1 VTKTIT
7 SDLVEAYCLCPRK
20 AFLLMTGAT
29 TDPGPHDYE
38 LVIREQAHANRQAH
52 RARLA
57 EAGEVVPFAGP
68 ADLAA
73 GRDVLADAE
82 LATGVLHARYDFL
95 MKVDESS
102 RLGRHGYE
110 PVRVIGTCG
119 ASRTDAIGCAYQ
131 GLVLG
136 EVQGRPPASATLVRL
151 GGRPCKVQ
159 LAGRY
164 KAVQR
169 VLDALLPLAGDAAG
183 EGPPVVLN
191 RHCPGCP
198 FRGTC
203 LPQAEKEDS
212 LSLLDRMTPRL
223 MRKYHD
229 KGIFTVRQLS
239 HIYKP
244 RRSRKKA
251 RLQVRH
257 SLELQAL
264 AIRTGKIH
272 VEHLPELPR
281 GPVELVVDLEGIPER
296 GDYYLAGL
304 LVCEAGEAEYL
315 PFWADDAAG
324 EAAMWS
330 ALVER
335 LEAFPDAPVYHYG
348 GYEKKAF
355 ATLAK
360 RHGRGSGLAGRLVNV
375 ASAVYGKLYFPVR
388 SNGLKPL
395 GRFLGATWSDPQA
408 SGLQSLAWRQRWE
421 MTRDEAHKQ
430 SLLRYN
436 REDCE
441 AVRLLVDRL
450 DRVRRDAASDP
461 EVEFARRPKRTASAA
476 GKAVHGQFE
485 RILKSAEATSAG
497 RGICTRERDAE
508 EGTPGKPGAPKG
520 HQAYQ
525 RIIPAKAGRTV
536 TLPSKRSCPRKHGRL
551 TTEDGQ
557 VAERTVID
565 LVFTRNGCRKAIT
578 RYTAKRGYCPR
589 CDLHYLPPSL
599 DRLCK
604 YQFGHGFQAWT
615 VYQRVVLRLPY
626 RIITQVME
634 HLFGVGLSSGTVMRF
649 LKYLADSYA
658 PTEAAIL
665 QAILKSDFVHVDETK
680 ISIQGVDHY
689 VWVFTD
695 GKHVLFR
702 MTETR
707 EADIVREV
715 LAGYQGVL
723 VSDFYPG
730 YDSMPCRQQKCLV
743 HLIRDINDDLWKAPF
758 DRELEA
764 FAVEVQALLVPILE
778 AVNRYGLKAWHLRKF
793 GRNVERFYQKN
804 VTGREYRSE
813 AAETYRKRFDRY
825 RESLFTFLDQDG
837 IPWNNNMAE
846 RAIRQLAVQ
855 RKISGR
861 FYKRVAPQYLRLL
874 AISQTC
880 RFQEK
885 SFLKFLLSKET
896 DVDSFRRAR
905 PIRYSTPVGRV
916 CGEVPDASREEAGH
930 AATSVQAGGRQTE
943 QGGSEGGADRSTATA
958 TEPPGVGVTAQPM
971 VEPVGP
977 GGRRGQRDD

>member
-1 VTKTIT
+1 VTTTIT
-7 SDLVEAYCLCPRK
+7 SDLVEAYSFCPRK

-29 TDPGPHDYE
+29 TSPGPHDYE
-38 LVIREQAHANRQAH
+38 LVIREQADANRQAH
-52 RARLA
+52 RDRLA
-57 EAGEVVPFAGP
+57 EAVEVVPFGGP

-73 GRDVLADAE
+73 GRGVLADAE
-82 LATGVLHARYDFL
+82 LTAGALRARYDFL
-95 MKVDESS
+95 AKVDEPS
-102 RLGRHGYE
+102 RLGQHAYE
-110 PVRVIGTCG
+110 PVRAIGTG
-119 ASRTDAIGCAYQ
+119 AASRTDALCSAYQ

-136 EVQGRPPASATLVRL
+136 EVQGRLPVSATLVRS
-151 GGRPCKVQ
+151 GGCPRKVQ
-159 LAGRY
+159 LAGKY
-164 KAVQR
+164 KAARR
-169 VLDALLPLAGDAAG
+169 VVEALRVWASNPPGDA
-183 EGPPVVLN
+183 PPVVLN
-191 RHCPGCP
+191 KHCPICP
-198 FRGTC
+198 FRGAC

-239 HIYKP
+239 YVYRP
-244 RRSRKKA
+244 RRGKKKA
-251 RLQVRH
+251 GRQVRH

-272 VEHLPELPR
+272 VEHLPEVPR
-281 GPVELVVDLEGIPER
+281 GPVELVVDLEGIPDR
-296 GDYYLAGL
+296 ANYYLAGV
-304 LVCEAGEAEYL
+304 LVCKVGEAEYL
-315 PFWADDAAG
+315 SFWADDTAG

-335 LEAFPDAPVYHYG
+335 LEAFRDAPIYHYG

-360 RHGRGSGLAGRLVNV
+360 RHGRGSNLASRLVNM
-375 ASAVYGKLYFPVR
+375 ASAVYGKLYFPIR
-388 SNGLKPL
+388 SNGLKSL

-408 SGLQSLAWRQRWE
+408 SGLQSLAWRHRWE
-421 MTRDEAHKQ
+421 MTGDEQHKQ
-430 SLLRYN
+430 SLLLYN

-450 DRVRRDAASDP
+450 DRIRRDADSDP
-461 EVEFARRPKRTASAA
+461 EVEFARRPKRIASVT
-476 GKAVHGQFE
+476 GQAVHGQFE

-497 RGICTRERDAE
+497 REICIREEDAE
-508 EGTPGKPGAPKG
+508 EGKPGKPGAPKG

-536 TLPSKRSCPRKHGRL
+536 ILPSKRSCPRNHGRL
-551 TTEDGQ
+551 TTVDRQ
-557 VAERTVID
+557 VAERIVID
-565 LVFTRNGCRKAIT
+565 LVFTRNGCRKTIT
-578 RYTAKRGYCPR
+578 RYTARKGYCPR
-589 CDLHYLPPSL
+589 CDRHYLPPSL

-604 YQFGHGFQAWT
+604 YQFGHGFQAWS

-626 RIITQVME
+626 HIITQVME
-634 HLFGVGLSSGTVMRF
+634 HLFGVGLSAGTVIRF
-649 LKYLADSYA
+649 LKYLADYYA

-665 QAILKSDFVHVDETK
+665 QEILKSSFVHVDETK

-695 GKHVLFR
+695 GKHVVFR

-707 EADIVREV
+707 ETDIVREV

-723 VSDFYPG
+723 ISDFYPG

-743 HLIRDINDDLWKAPF
+743 HLIRDINDDLWKDPF
-758 DRELEA
+758 DREFEA
-764 FAVEVQALLVPILE
+764 FAVELQELLVPILE
-778 AVNRYGLKAWHLRKF
+778 AINRYGPKAWHLRRF
-793 GRNVERFYQKN
+793 NRNVERFYEKN

-813 AAETYRKRFDRY
+813 AAETYRKRFARY
-825 RESLFTFLDQDG
+825 RESLFTFLGQDG

-861 FYKRVAPQYLRLL
+861 FYKRAVPQYLRLL

-880 RFQEK
+880 RFQAK

-896 DVDSFRRAR
+896 DVDSFRRTR
-905 PIRYSTPVGRV
+905 PVRYSHPVGEQKVMPEQPSSQPGKGPTR
-916 CGEVPDASREEAGH
+916 PEAGRSDQRLG
-930 AATSVQAGGRQTE
+930 SVPPVP
-943 QGGSEGGADRSTATA
+943 S
-958 TEPPGVGVTAQPM
+958 EPPSGTPTG
-971 VEPVGP
+971 
-977 GGRRGQRDD
+977 

>member
-1 VTKTIT
+1 MTKTIT
-7 SDLVEAYCLCPRK
+7 TDLVEAYSLCPRK

-29 TDPGPHDYE
+29 TSPDTHDYE
-38 LVIREQAHANRQAH
+38 LVIRQQAETNRQAH
-52 RARLA
+52 LTRLA
-57 EAGEVVPFAGP
+57 DTGEVVPFCGP
-68 ADLAA
+68 ADLAV
-73 GRDVLADAE
+73 GREVIGDAE
-82 LATGVLHARYDFL
+82 LTAGVLHTRCDFL
-95 MKVDESS
+95 VKVDEPS
-102 RLGRHGYE
+102 RLGRHSYE
-110 PVRVIGTCG
+110 PVSVLGTCG
-119 ASRTDAIGCAYQ
+119 ASKTDAICFAYK

-136 EVQGRPPASATLVRL
+136 EVQGRLPGSGTLVRL
-151 GGRPCKVQ
+151 GGRPSKVQ

-164 KAVQR
+164 KGVR
-169 VLDALLPLAGDAAG
+169 RIVDALRSWADNPAGDA
-183 EGPPVVLN
+183 PPVILN
-191 RHCPGCP
+191 KHCPSCP
-198 FRGTC
+198 FRQAC
-203 LPQAEKEDS
+203 LEQAEKEDN
-212 LSLLDRMTPRL
+212 LSLLDRMTPKL

-251 RLQVRH
+251 RRQMRH

-281 GPVELVVDLEGIPER
+281 GPVELFVDFEGIPDR
-296 GDYYLAGL
+296 GSYYLAGL
-304 LVCEAGEAEYL
+304 LICKAGEAEYL
-315 PFWADDAAG
+315 SLWADDAAG
-324 EAAMWS
+324 EAAIWS

-335 LEAFPDAPVYHYG
+335 LETFPHTPIYHYG
-348 GYEKKAF
+348 GYERKAF

-360 RHGRGSGLAGRLVNV
+360 RHGRGRGLVDRLINV
-375 ASAVYGKLYFPVR
+375 ASFVYGRVYFPVR

-408 SGLQSLAWRQRWE
+408 SGLQSLAWRHRWE
-421 MTRDEAHKQ
+421 MTGDELHKQ

-450 DRVRRDAASDP
+450 DRIRRDADTDP
-461 EVEFARRPKRTASAA
+461 EVEFSRRPKRIASVT
-476 GKAVHGQFE
+476 GQAVHGQFE
-485 RILKSAEATSAG
+485 RILKSAEAASAG
-497 RGICTRERDAE
+497 RRICIREKDAE
-508 EGTPGKPGAPKG
+508 ERKPGKPGAPKG

-525 RIIPAKAGRTV
+525 RIIPAKGGRTV
-536 TLPSKRSCPRKHGRL
+536 ILPPKRSCPRKHGRL
-551 TTEDGQ
+551 TTADRQ

-589 CDLHYLPPSL
+589 CDLYYLPPSL

-634 HLFGVGLSSGTVMRF
+634 HLFGVGMSTGTVIRF
-649 LKYLADSYA
+649 LKYLADYYA
-658 PTEAAIL
+658 PTEAAAL
-665 QAILKSDFVHVDETK
+665 RALLKSSFVHVDETK

-695 GKHVLFR
+695 GQHVVFR

-764 FAVEVQALLVPILE
+764 FAVEVQTLLVPILE

-793 GRNVERFYQKN
+793 NRNVERFYQKN
-804 VTGREYRSE
+804 VTGKEYGSE
-813 AAETYRKRFDRY
+813 AAETYRKRFGRY
-825 RESLFTFLDQDG
+825 RDSLFTFLGQDG

-861 FYKRVAPQYLRLL
+861 FYKRVVPQYLRLL

-880 RFQEK
+880 RFRGK

-896 DVDSFRRAR
+896 DLDSFRRTK
-905 PIRYSTPVGRV
+905 PVRYSYAVGKQGSCRN
-916 CGEVPDASREEAGH
+916 RHEAGR
-930 AATSVQAGGRQTE
+930 T
-943 QGGSEGGADRSTATA
+943 
-958 TEPPGVGVTAQPM
+958 
-971 VEPVGP
+971 GP
-977 GGRRGQRDD
+977 